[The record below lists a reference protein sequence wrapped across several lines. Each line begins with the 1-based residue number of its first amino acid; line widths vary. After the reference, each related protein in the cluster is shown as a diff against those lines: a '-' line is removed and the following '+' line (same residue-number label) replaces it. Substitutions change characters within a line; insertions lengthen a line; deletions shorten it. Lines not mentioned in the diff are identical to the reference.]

1 MLLRT
6 VASTMSCVH
15 VQHAI
20 TQTLCIGQSCNIFAG
35 ITTKAAQLS
44 NTRTSR
50 HGEPACTCCS
60 ATACV
65 PASANKCGQVCT
77 IWRNSHQPTR
87 HLNGCVGCAELAQ
100 DHTGAARGYAPY
112 INEASTYPVYRNVRS
127 YNAVGDGNTDDTNAL
142 QKAIN
147 AISAGPDPNSAGT
160 RYQNEVT
167 TRPAL
172 VFVPGGTYKL
182 TKPLDMRLNTIL
194 VGDPL
199 NRPIFK
205 ASSNFNGA
213 TLINGNDYATN
224 GASGTT
230 NFFIGIKNI
239 IIDTTLIN
247 PNTAV
252 VALTWGVAQACQLTN
267 IKIQMPSN
275 SGGHVGIDLN
285 QGSTISVSDIVSFL
299 YDQTS
304 QPMLIIFLFKDNHW
318 RCRRNPQQ

>member
-1 MLLRT
+1 MFAMERIISILSLAIIGSLAAPAPTQGFDGTILLR
-6 VASTMSCVH
+6 SPLLS
-15 VQHAI
+15 
-20 TQTLCIGQSCNIFAG
+20 G
-35 ITTKAAQLS
+35 IDGNVLENRDPTCSGPIKSSPTKYWLDQ
-44 NTRTSR
+44 
-50 HGEPACTCCS
+50 
-60 ATACV
+60 
-65 PASANKCGQVCT
+65 
-77 IWRNSHQPTR
+77 
-87 HLNGCVGCAELAQ
+87 Q

-112 INEASTYPVYRNVRS
+112 INEASTYPVYRNVHP

-239 IIDTTLIN
+239 VIDTTLIN

-285 QGSTISVSDIVSFL
+285 QGSTISVSDIVSLL

-304 QPMLIIFLFKDNHW
+304 QSMLTIFLLKDNHW
-318 RCRRNPQQ
+318 RCRRNPQQQSAGEL

>member
-1 MLLRT
+1 ML
-6 VASTMSCVH
+6 TMNRVLILSL
-15 VQHAI
+15 AI
-20 TQTLCIGQSCNIFAG
+20 TRSLAAPSLTLGFDG
-35 ITTKAAQLS
+35 IAPLKSSLLS
-44 NTRTSR
+44 RVDGNLLENRD
-50 HGEPACTCCS
+50 PTCS
-60 ATACV
+60 GPV
-65 PASANKCGQVCT
+65 KS
-77 IWRNSHQPTR
+77 SPT
-87 HLNGCVGCAELAQ
+87 HYWLDQQ
-100 DHTGAARGYAPY
+100 DHTGAPRGYAPF
-112 INEASTYPVYRNVRS
+112 INEAATYPVYRNVHS

-194 VGDPL
+194 IGDPL

-239 IIDTTLIN
+239 VLDTTNIN
-247 PNTAV
+247 PSTAV

-285 QGSTISVSDIVSFL
+285 QGSTTSVSDIVSL
-299 YDQTS
+299 S
-304 QPMLIIFLFKDNHW
+304 L
-318 RCRRNPQQ
+318 

>member
-1 MLLRT
+1 MSRSDENLLENRDPT
-6 VASTMSCVH
+6 CSGP
-15 VQHAI
+15 VQ
-20 TQTLCIGQSCNIFAG
+20 S
-35 ITTKAAQLS
+35 S
-44 NTRTSR
+44 
-50 HGEPACTCCS
+50 P
-60 ATACV
+60 TAYWLD
-65 PASANKCGQVCT
+65 Q
-77 IWRNSHQPTR
+77 
-87 HLNGCVGCAELAQ
+87 Q
-100 DHTGAARGYAPY
+100 DHTGAPRGYAPL
-112 INEASTYPVYRNVRS
+112 ISEAATYPVYRNVRS

-213 TLINGNDYATN
+213 TLINGNDFATD

-230 NFFIGIKNI
+230 NFFIGI
-239 IIDTTLIN
+239 
-247 PNTAV
+247 
-252 VALTWGVAQACQLTN
+252 
-267 IKIQMPSN
+267 
-275 SGGHVGIDLN
+275 
-285 QGSTISVSDIVSFL
+285 
-299 YDQTS
+299 
-304 QPMLIIFLFKDNHW
+304 
-318 RCRRNPQQ
+318 

>member
-1 MLLRT
+1 MGRSRNHLLSYFRHIVMLAMKLVLILSLAIT
-6 VASTMSCVH
+6 GSVAAPASTQGLDGVNPLKSPPLGSIDGNLLESRATCSGP
-15 VQHAI
+15 VQ
-20 TQTLCIGQSCNIFAG
+20 S
-35 ITTKAAQLS
+35 S
-44 NTRTSR
+44 
-50 HGEPACTCCS
+50 
-60 ATACV
+60 
-65 PASANKCGQVCT
+65 
-77 IWRNSHQPTR
+77 PTR
-87 HLNGCVGCAELAQ
+87 YWLDQQ
-100 DHTGAARGYAPY
+100 DHTGAPRGYAPY
-112 INEASTYPVYRNVRS
+112 INEAATYPVYRNVRS
-127 YNAVGDGNTDDTNAL
+127 YNAVGDGSTDDTNAL

-147 AISAGPDPNSAGT
+147 AIAAGPDPNSAGT
-160 RYQNEVT
+160 RYNNEVT

-239 IIDTTLIN
+239 IIDTTNIN

-285 QGSTISVSDIVSFL
+285 QGSTTAVSDIVSL
-299 YDQTS
+299 LPCQTS
-304 QPMLIIFLFKDNHW
+304 D
-318 RCRRNPQQ
+318 